1 MGDAVLC
8 NCAGGPNGV
17 AMQTVPAVQMA
28 WLCKLCRRSK
38 WRGYANCAGGPN
50 GVAMQADLT
59 REIDGETATL
69 RIYFE
74 IRGDEE
80 QDDESIYDV
89 KRVIS
94 VDRID

>member
-1 MGDAVLC
+1 MSNIDDYRITPADIADMGDAVLC
-8 NCAGGPNGV
+8 NCAGG
-17 AMQTVPAVQMA
+17 T
-28 WLCKLCRRSK
+28 
-38 WRGYANCAGGPN
+38 N